1 MMRYL
6 LLIILLQ
13 GCNNSI
19 NITDR
24 SSENKTLKNSINI
37 SAKINPQSLSFEAQN
52 ITQKWSSLPELQ
64 SIINGL
70 KSENYTAFMETDNY
84 LKEFITEL
92 KKTLPKKLNT
102 TSISSRIVVLETN
115 ILELESVLSKTQF
128 ETKKKVI
135 ITNKSIESYYN
146 LIYQINKTIEKE
158 LQKITE

>member
-1 MMRYL
+1 MKRYL

-13 GCNNSI
+13 SCNNSNNVANNFSKI
-19 NITDR
+19 NTI
-24 SSENKTLKNSINI
+24 ENSINI

-70 KSENYTAFMETDNY
+70 KSENYSAFSETDNY

-92 KKTLPKKLNT
+92 KKTLPKKLNIP
-102 TSISSRIVVLETN
+102 SITSRIVVLETN
-115 ILELESVLSKTQF
+115 ILELESILSKTQL
-128 ETKKKVI
+128 ETKRKVI
-135 ITNKSIESYYN
+135 VTDKSIESYYN

>member
-24 SSENKTLKNSINI
+24 SSENNTLINSINI

-102 TSISSRIVVLETN
+102 PSISSRIVVLETN

>member
-1 MMRYL
+1 MKRYL

-13 GCNNSI
+13 SCNNS
-19 NITDR
+19 NNVADNF
-24 SSENKTLKNSINI
+24 SENNTLENSINI
-37 SAKINPQSLSFEAQN
+37 SSKINPQSLSFEAQN

-92 KKTLPKKLNT
+92 KKTLPKKLDLP
-102 TSISSRIVVLETN
+102 SIRSRIVVLETN
-115 ILELESVLSKTQF
+115 LLELKTVLPEIQL
-128 ETKKKVI
+128 ETKKKGI
-135 ITNKSIESYYN
+135 ITNKCIESYYN

-158 LQKITE
+158 IQKITE

>member
-1 MMRYL
+1 
-6 LLIILLQ
+6 
-13 GCNNSI
+13 
-19 NITDR
+19 
-24 SSENKTLKNSINI
+24 
-37 SAKINPQSLSFEAQN
+37 
-52 ITQKWSSLPELQ
+52 
-64 SIINGL
+64 
-70 KSENYTAFMETDNY
+70 METDNY

-102 TSISSRIVVLETN
+102 PSISSRIVVLETN

>member
-19 NITDR
+19 NITDI
-24 SSENKTLKNSINI
+24 SSENNTLENSINL

-102 TSISSRIVVLETN
+102 PSITSRIVVLETN
-115 ILELESVLSKTQF
+115 IFELESVLSKTQF

>member
-1 MMRYL
+1 MIRYL

-19 NITDR
+19 NIADK
-24 SSENKTLKNSINI
+24 SSKINSNENSINI
-37 SAKINPQSLSFEAQN
+37 SAKINHQSLSFEAQN
-52 ITQKWSSLPELQ
+52 ITQKWSSLAELQ

-70 KSENYTAFMETDNY
+70 KSENYSAFSETDNY

-92 KKTLPKKLNT
+92 KKTLPKKLDLP
-102 TSISSRIVVLETN
+102 SITSRIVVLETN
-115 ILELESVLSKTQF
+115 ILELESVLSKTQL
-128 ETKKKVI
+128 ETKTKVI
-135 ITNKSIESYYN
+135 VTNKSIESYYN

>member
-24 SSENKTLKNSINI
+24 SSENNTLENSINI

-102 TSISSRIVVLETN
+102 PSISSRIVVLETN

>member
-19 NITDR
+19 NITDI
-24 SSENKTLKNSINI
+24 SSENNTLENSINL

-102 TSISSRIVVLETN
+102 PYITSRIVVLETN

>member
-24 SSENKTLKNSINI
+24 SSENNTLKNSINI

-70 KSENYTAFMETDNY
+70 KSENYVAFMETDNY

-102 TSISSRIVVLETN
+102 PSISSRIVVLETN

-158 LQKITE
+158 LQKITQ

>member
-24 SSENKTLKNSINI
+24 SSENNTLENSINI

>member
-24 SSENKTLKNSINI
+24 SSENNTLKNSINI

-102 TSISSRIVVLETN
+102 PSISSRIVVLETN

>member
-1 MMRYL
+1 M
-6 LLIILLQ
+6 IILLQ
-13 GCNNSI
+13 SCNNSI
-19 NITDR
+19 KIADNFAHNNTP
-24 SSENKTLKNSINI
+24 ENSINI
-37 SAKINPQSLSFEAQN
+37 SSKINPQKLSFEAQN

-92 KKTLPKKLNT
+92 KKTLPKKLNSP
-102 TSISSRIVVLETN
+102 SITSRIVVLETN
-115 ILELESVLSKTQF
+115 ILELESILSKTQL
-128 ETKKKVI
+128 ETKKKDLV
-135 ITNKSIESYYN
+135 TDKSIESYYN

>member
-1 MMRYL
+1 MVKFTRTSKY
-6 LLIILLQ
+6 
-13 GCNNSI
+13 
-19 NITDR
+19 
-24 SSENKTLKNSINI
+24 
-37 SAKINPQSLSFEAQN
+37 
-52 ITQKWSSLPELQ
+52 
-64 SIINGL
+64 INGL

-92 KKTLPKKLNT
+92 KKTLPKKLNSP
-102 TSISSRIVVLETN
+102 SITSRIVVLETN
-115 ILELESVLSKTQF
+115 ILELESVLSKTQL

>member
-19 NITDR
+19 NITDI
-24 SSENKTLKNSINI
+24 SSENNTLENSINL

-102 TSISSRIVVLETN
+102 PSITSRIVVLETN

>member
-19 NITDR
+19 NITDI
-24 SSENKTLKNSINI
+24 SSENNTLENSINL

-102 TSISSRIVVLETN
+102 PSISSRIVVLETN

>member
-1 MMRYL
+1 MKRYL

-13 GCNNSI
+13 SCNNSN
-19 NITDR
+19 NIADNF
-24 SSENKTLKNSINI
+24 SVNNTLENSINI
-37 SAKINPQSLSFEAQN
+37 STKINPQSLSFEAQS

-92 KKTLPKKLNT
+92 KKTLPKKLDLP
-102 TSISSRIVVLETN
+102 SITSRIVVLETN
-115 ILELESVLSKTQF
+115 ILELESVLSKAQL
-128 ETKKKVI
+128 EMKKKVI
-135 ITNKSIESYYN
+135 ITDKSIESYYN

>member
-1 MMRYL
+1 MRYL

-19 NITDR
+19 NITDI
-24 SSENKTLKNSINI
+24 SSENNTLENSINL